1 MTSALLIPCDT
12 TQWIDENTLAFIS
25 IIVGVISIIITLL
38 AIFGL
43 KIALPHTHKWRK
55 NQIDEIP
62 SDFYG
67 YYPNKYYIQPY
78 FTFIDTES
86 EDSAKHRLRD
96 FFLKEVFV
104 KNSTKPTLYCL
115 LGDTGT
121 GKTAALVH
129 LYADYINRHSA
140 KSTYQI
146 KILSLELFFQTLAI
160 LFRCQIDSLS
170 RLCNLEKKDLLSAC
184 FDKSS

>member
-1 MTSALLIPCDT
+1 MTPILLIPCDI

-25 IIVGVISIIITLL
+25 IIVGVIGIFITILSIVGVKIT
-38 AIFGL
+38 
-43 KIALPHTHKWRK
+43 LPHTHKWRR

-62 SDFYG
+62 NDFYG
-67 YYPNKYYIQPY
+67 YYPNKNFIQPY

-86 EDSAKHRLRD
+86 GDSAEHRLRD

-129 LYADYINRHSA
+129 LYADYINCHSA
-140 KSTYQI
+140 TPPPPP
-146 KILSLELFFQTLAI
+146 
-160 LFRCQIDSLS
+160 
-170 RLCNLEKKDLLSAC
+170 NPP
-184 FDKSS
+184 